1 MGIFYVDTSNDDSLE
16 AKRKYQKEITD
27 LANEMLEKAKD
38 IPDDR
43 YPDFLFQVQ
52 LNEFS
57 GDDYRIRGT
66 CTNPNVV
73 KAYTIRRKYS
83 SYWDYLDALS
93 AYQDYVDYVDS
104 AYGSFEMMKAA
115 ADEGYGSIFIPKKPK
130 LTGKK
135 KNKELLRTGFIPS
148 RIDEEFEMSPELLDE
163 IIGKVESTELVDIP
177 YQEKGIDRR
186 MDEKIFVKRERI
198 DRVSSIF
205 SSSMYAMSPEMRKQ
219 SDAIISFL
227 NGGNSVDLEMRARG
241 GKSFA
246 EGLEELHKY
255 DFIPEEFVDDML
267 APTTAFIQG
276 GMLVDSKK
284 QRQIEILQAL
294 EEAGYDFFSSSATKG
309 IDKEAIRAVMHR
321 VGATKYDR
329 GDLTPKQLKKLKKK
343 EAKRRRKEALAMKGN
358 ERLNDI
364 LLKNRV
370 NISRSDILNGG
381 ASFSINDIFD

>member
-135 KNKELLRTGFIPS
+135 KNK
-148 RIDEEFEMSPELLDE
+148 
-163 IIGKVESTELVDIP
+163 
-177 YQEKGIDRR
+177 
-186 MDEKIFVKRERI
+186 
-198 DRVSSIF
+198 
-205 SSSMYAMSPEMRKQ
+205 
-219 SDAIISFL
+219 
-227 NGGNSVDLEMRARG
+227 
-241 GKSFA
+241 
-246 EGLEELHKY
+246 
-255 DFIPEEFVDDML
+255 
-267 APTTAFIQG
+267 
-276 GMLVDSKK
+276 
-284 QRQIEILQAL
+284 
-294 EEAGYDFFSSSATKG
+294 
-309 IDKEAIRAVMHR
+309 
-321 VGATKYDR
+321 
-329 GDLTPKQLKKLKKK
+329 
-343 EAKRRRKEALAMKGN
+343 
-358 ERLNDI
+358 
-364 LLKNRV
+364 
-370 NISRSDILNGG
+370 
-381 ASFSINDIFD
+381 